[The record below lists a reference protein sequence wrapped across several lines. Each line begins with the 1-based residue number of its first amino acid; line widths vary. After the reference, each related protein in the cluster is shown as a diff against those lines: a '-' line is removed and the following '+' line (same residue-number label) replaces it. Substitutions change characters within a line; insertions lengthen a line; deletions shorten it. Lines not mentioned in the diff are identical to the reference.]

1 MSIRGEIRVTEHTFI
16 TGHIDFRDVAD
27 HQDGLLHLAGI
38 AYQILDLPKA
48 VIILLALLVNLDR
61 LLKIVEHI
69 ASRRG
74 RVDDV
79 LGGID
84 DALGQIPGVGH
95 YPLGV
100 CLACRKKADTA

>member
-1 MSIRGEIRVTEHTFI
+1 MALSSSGGEI
-16 TGHIDFRDVAD
+16 TGHVDFRDVAD

-38 AYQILDLPKA
+38 AYQILHFPKT
-48 VIILLALLVNLDR
+48 VIILLALLVNLYRFLEILDH
-61 LLKIVEHI
+61 V
-69 ASRRG
+69 ACRRG

-84 DALGQIPGVGH
+84 DALGKIPGVGH

-100 CLACRKKADTA
+100 CPACRKEADTA